1 MRFIFLRH
9 PQTVANEMGYIYGK
23 KDYPYTILG
32 EKQLI
37 EAVKLS
43 DGFTYD
49 RIISSPIGRAKRLA
63 EAVAVH
69 SGSSLS
75 EAKELEEMGYGILE
89 GLTIE
94 EGKTKYPE
102 VMDAFME
109 GDPSY
114 TIPEGETSEGFF
126 ERIQSFLD
134 DHLQGDESL
143 LIVSHGG
150 VIRTAIEYLL
160 DTEPGFSWQ
169 LEVGNGSFVEINCE
183 DGYHRLKN
191 MMNQG

>member
-63 EAVAVH
+63 EAVAEH
-69 SGSSLS
+69 SDSSLS
-75 EAKELEEMGYGILE
+75 DAKELEEMDYGILE

-94 EGKTKYPE
+94 EGKAKYPE
-102 VMDAFME
+102 VIDAFME

-114 TIPEGETSEGFF
+114 TIPEGETSEAFF
-126 ERIQSFLD
+126 DRIKDFLD
-134 DHLQGDESL
+134 DHLQGDEAL

-160 DTEPGFSWQ
+160 ASEPGFSWQ
-169 LEVGNGSFVEINCE
+169 LEVGNGSFIEIDCE

-191 MMNQG
+191 MINQG